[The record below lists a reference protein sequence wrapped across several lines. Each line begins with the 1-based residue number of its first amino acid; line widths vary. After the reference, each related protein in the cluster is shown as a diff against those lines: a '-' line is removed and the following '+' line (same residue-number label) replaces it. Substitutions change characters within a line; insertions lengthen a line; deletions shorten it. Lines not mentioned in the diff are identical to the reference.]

1 MPRFNLPASTNRRRG
16 LTVLKS
22 ESTSLVDDN
31 QPSRWLEQLASDE
44 MAMRLL
50 SWLAFGIVCY
60 LARSFYG
67 VIMGTFIFSFV
78 GNSVV
83 ALWERQ
89 SDALRKFA
97 SSRFG
102 LKLPHISREM
112 LSLLYIVVI
121 INAIFFATFFTVPQI
136 ITSWRY
142 LKQLLLSD
150 NPYVELANSIH
161 SLLGPDVTMRIEVL
175 LTSVYGEPS
184 KAAIQSLKLAEG
196 SAPILTLQL
205 QQSLKGY
212 VLALLPVFNK
222 VLRSSSTWLM
232 QVLVSL
238 FFSFIC
244 IFDKERIQRGV
255 QRLGREKSLVSF
267 AYNEIAPRFVWASR
281 WKESGGSTF
290 DSLVEYDAHN
300 GWIVGFGSAWGSF
313 LFNPRL
319 AGVIL
324 STLPMGMVA
333 LSEADLQHEAKASS
347 PPVSAFLIK
356 NYIALK
362 TFRSVLIA
370 LYVTE
375 HVFGIGALFLAV
387 PITVFVIKVL
397 LGEDDSTEVCSNP
410 KTVEPVN

>member
-1 MPRFNLPASTNRRRG
+1 
-16 LTVLKS
+16 
-22 ESTSLVDDN
+22 
-31 QPSRWLEQLASDE
+31 

-50 SWLAFGIVCY
+50 SWLAFGIACY

-89 SDALRKFA
+89 SDSIRKFA
-97 SSRFG
+97 ISRFG
-102 LKLPHISREM
+102 IKLPHISRQM
-112 LSLLYIVVI
+112 LSVLYIVVI

-161 SLLGPDVTMRIEVL
+161 SILGPDVTMRIEVL

-222 VLRSSSTWLM
+222 ILRSSSTWLM

-244 IFDKERIQRGV
+244 IFDKARIQRGV
-255 QRLGREKSLVSF
+255 QRLGQEKSIVSF
-267 AYNEIAPRFVWASR
+267 AYNEIAPRVCLFGRLIGKSLEAQLLIALWNTMLTTAGLLLLDLPGAPFFSILVFVC
-281 WKESGGSTF
+281 
-290 DSLVEYDAHN
+290 
-300 GWIVGFGSAWGSF
+300 SF
-313 LFNPRL
+313 IPL

-333 LSEADLQHEAKASS
+333 LSESGELFEAATVHAIEAYFLNPQIYSS
-347 PPVSAFLIK
+347 K
-356 NYIALK
+356 LK
-362 TFRSVLIA
+362 LHPLLVLIA

-397 LGEDDSTEVCSNP
+397 LGEDDSPEACSSP
-410 KTVEPVN
+410 KPVEPSK